1 MDVGL
6 RRGATHSGIT
16 DLLITIGLL
25 GAILYFFVFIG
36 FVHAIIKILMI
47 CQTTKSITYEIVFVS
62 LIFSITMFPIFILGG
77 GGVYNTVS
85 LLFCAALANLA
96 ALSSSEFEQQRSAS

>member
-1 MDVGL
+1 
-6 RRGATHSGIT
+6 
-16 DLLITIGLL
+16 
-25 GAILYFFVFIG
+25 
-36 FVHAIIKILMI
+36 MI